1 MKLKFETW
9 IVENHFPENA
19 KNLFK
24 TSVDCY
30 KAQAYSASLLM
41 AYLGFLVTLK
51 ERVMSAEK
59 PSLFPPGLWKTLLM
73 NLKNEDKWEESIFDA
88 SVQKEKTDG
97 VKPPKRTQD
106 PVFVINDNLR
116 TQIRYWKDRRNDCVH
131 NKDNIITI
139 SHVETFWTFLESNLQ
154 KITIEGGKVTLLNK
168 FKKHYDRLYTAANE
182 EVEPLI
188 KEIRSAVTKIELQD
202 FWKQL
207 FEDVSDLWDY
217 SNEFTLIT
225 KIIKMNDPE
234 ISESLISYLKSDEKF
249 LKAYI
254 NEHPSIIGLLGY
266 TKPEIRN
273 FWNTKIGNMSNVMGV
288 YASMLRNNLIPA
300 EEIKEANGKLVYFY
314 KYTESADDHY
324 TLSSNGFGE
333 ALYERLFIDNN
344 ASQRKYW
351 DFMNTHYIL
360 YTKYIELYE
369 LKDEV
374 VKVLCEELGKT
385 EWVSFFL
392 RESLERLFTRNPSKM
407 KEFKEKATKLN
418 LALPSQIA
426 ALNS

>member
-19 KNLFK
+19 KNLFG

-30 KAQAYSASLLM
+30 KAQAYSASFLM

-59 PSLFPPGLWKTLLM
+59 PNLFPSAVWKNLM
-73 NLKNEDKWEESIFDA
+73 ANLKNEDRWEESIFDA
-88 SVQKEKTDG
+88 SMQKEKTDSA
-97 VKPPKRTQD
+97 KPANKTQD

-154 KITIEGGKVTLLNK
+154 KITVEGGKFTLLNK
-168 FKKHYDRLYTAANE
+168 FKRHFDSSYTAANE
-182 EVEPLI
+182 EIDPLI
-188 KEIRSAVTKIELQD
+188 KEIRSAVSKNEREE
-202 FWKQL
+202 FWEQL
-207 FEDVSDLWDY
+207 FFNVADLWDY

-225 KIIKMNDPE
+225 KILKINDPE
-234 ISESLISYLKSDEKF
+234 ISQSLILHLKSDEKF

-266 TKPEIRN
+266 TKAEIRN
-273 FWNTKIGNMSNVMGV
+273 FWNTKIGNMSNVMAV
-288 YASMLRNNLIPA
+288 YASLLRNNLIPA
-300 EEIKEANGKLVYFY
+300 EEIKEANAKMAYYY

-324 TLSSNGFGE
+324 ILSSYGFGE
-333 ALYERLFIDNN
+333 VLYELLFVYNN
-344 ASQRKYW
+344 GSNRKYW
-351 DFMNTHYIL
+351 EFMNTHYIL
-360 YTKYIELYE
+360 YTKYIESYE

-385 EWVSFFL
+385 EWVSYFL
-392 RESLERLFTRNPSKM
+392 RESLDRLFTRNPSKM
-407 KEFKEKATKLN
+407 REFKEKASRIN
-418 LALPSQIA
+418 LALPSQIVS
-426 ALNS
+426 LNV